1 MRFHIVNF
9 IIFQTTSCPGQPCL
23 TLAQLTDEFFDCFNS
38 TCSGFNGGN
47 VSLLFLSG
55 FFTLSTDYHISG
67 FNLAEYFINLAG
79 FDNVQSES
87 QPMVVIN
94 CTGEFGFRFELFDY
108 LEISNI
114 RFQNCGGGISVHSSR
129 SFAMEHLIFT
139 NSGVTEIS
147 SRNTVC
153 GKSGNLISL
162 SSTRGTLNN
171 IVFSSDQRSCEDF
184 SLVGVES
191 GELYITNCEFH
202 SEAIHIHLSGSNLE
216 ISGDVRFLNGQHA
229 IRAFDSTV
237 SINGNVTFQNGHNSA
252 IQALNSTISLDG
264 IALFI
269 NNTAIQGGALSL
281 SSTHM
286 SVAKNAQAI
295 FQNNHARYVGGA
307 IFKAG
312 NDILNYISY
321 GMLDPVVFG
330 ANSRVLFLEN
340 TADSGGSATY
350 GVTVSFDEGSYESFT
365 GTLDILP
372 YDNSAV
378 SSDPLRVCIC
388 PDLFTPDCLPD
399 QNTPHLH
406 YTVYP
411 GQTFTI
417 PVAVVGFNFAVT
429 SGSVYAQFLDSD
441 ASLGSESQYVQVASQ
456 YGCTQLL
463 YSVLSDSNQETLVLT
478 SNGRSVTEIPHGLEE
493 SMKLQNDYFSQR
505 NPTSNYY
512 SVSPLLA
519 GYVQKSLQDTPL
531 FISLTLLDCPP
542 GFTLSDQFYRCDCD
556 ERILQN
562 HLTCNIYN
570 QTVHREGTTWINA
583 SFSGNISNGVI
594 INQHCPFGH
603 CKQEPVDVDLTI
615 PDTQCAFNRSG
626 TLCGACKTN
635 FSLALGGS
643 QCLPNCSKSYLS
655 LLIPFALTGFALV
668 FLIKIL
674 NLTVSQGAINGL
686 IFYANIVAANSS
698 ILFPV
703 QRNKLLSFLSVFIS
717 WLNLDLGIET
727 CFIKGLDGYWKTWL
741 QFVFPFYLWIIAVG
755 IILILRYSKR
765 VAKIFG
771 HNAASVLAT
780 LFFLSFNK
788 ILRSIIPIFSFTTL
802 VYADNSTYKV
812 WAVDGNI
819 TYLSSKHIP
828 LFVFAL
834 AIILLLWLPYTAVL
848 LSARWLRTQT
858 HRKGLRWLKPF
869 LNAYYSPFKDKHHYW
884 VGVLLA
890 VRGVLFICF
899 ASFYSIESSVNLLL
913 ISTSSI
919 LLVCASITGSLY
931 KNVALGILENSFFVN
946 LGMLATG
953 TLYVRLVGGNQDALV
968 TISVGIAFIQFI
980 GIIAVHCYRFVKPSA
995 MRCYNKYHRVPLG
1008 SQLSQLSSSEDG
1020 DDRPID
1026 TPTQSESRLIELGQ
1040 EELREP
1046 VQLQPHD
1053 ISDEYQPQPVVSGID
1068 INESTSKILHSASFD
1083 TTHPM

>member
-9 IIFQTTSCPGQPCL
+9 IIFQTASCPGQPCL
-23 TLAQLTDEFFDCFNS
+23 TLSQLTDEFFDCFNS
-38 TCSGFNGGN
+38 TCTGFNGGN
-47 VSLLFLSG
+47 LSLLFLSG
-55 FFTLSTDYHISG
+55 LFTLNSDYRISG
-67 FNLAEYFINLAG
+67 FNLYFKLAG
-79 FDNVQSES
+79 FDNVQIES

-114 RFQNCGGGISVHSSR
+114 RFQNCGGGISVYSSR

-147 SRNTVC
+147 RNTVC

-162 SSTRGTLNN
+162 SSTRGILNN

-202 SEAIHIHLSGSNLE
+202 SEAIHIHLSGSNLKL
-216 ISGDVRFLNGQHA
+216 SGNVRFLNGQHA

-237 SINGNVTFQNGHNSA
+237 SINGNVAFQNGHNSA

-264 IALFI
+264 IALFT
-269 NNTAIQGGALSL
+269 NNTAIQGGALSF
-281 SSTHM
+281 SSSHM

-321 GMLDPVVFG
+321 HGMLDPVVFG
-330 ANSRVLFLEN
+330 ANSSVLFLEN

-411 GQTFTI
+411 GQSFTI

-583 SFSGNISNGVI
+583 SFSGNTSNGVI
-594 INQHCPFGH
+594 INLHCPFGY
-603 CKQEPVDVDLTI
+603 CKQEPLDVRLTD

-655 LLIPFALTGFALV
+655 LLIPFALAGFALV

-703 QRNKLLSFLSVFIS
+703 QRNNLLSFLSVFIS

-741 QFVFPFYLWIIAVG
+741 QFVFPFYLWVIAVA
-755 IILILRYSKR
+755 IILIRIILRCLKHD
-765 VAKIFG
+765 AKIFG
-771 HNAASVLAT
+771 HNAVSVLAT

-788 ILRSIIPIFSFTTL
+788 ILRSIIPILSFTTL
-802 VYADNSTYKV
+802 EYADNSTYKV
-812 WAVDGNI
+812 WAVDANI
-819 TYLSSKHIP
+819 TYLSSKHLP
-828 LFVFAL
+828 LFLFAL
-834 AIILLLWLPYTAVL
+834 AIVLLLWLPYTAVL
-848 LSARWLRTQT
+848 VLLSAQWLRTKT
-858 HRKGLRWLKPF
+858 HRKGLRWLSPF
-869 LNAYYSPFKDKHHYW
+869 LYAYYSPFKHKHHYW

-890 VRGVLFICF
+890 VRGVLFIIF
-899 ASFYSIESSVNLLL
+899 ATFFSIESSVNLLL
-913 ISTSSI
+913 ISISSI

-931 KNVALGILENSFFVN
+931 KKVALGILENSFFVN

-953 TLYVRLVGGNQDALV
+953 TLYVRLVGGSQDALV

-980 GIIAVHCYRFVKPSA
+980 GIIAVLCYPFVKPLA
-995 MRCYNKYHRVPLG
+995 MRCYTIYH
-1008 SQLSQLSSSEDG
+1008 LSSSG
-1020 DDRPID
+1020 DNTTVWYDRSNIPA
-1026 TPTQSESRLIELGQ
+1026 QSESE

-1053 ISDEYQPQPVVSGID
+1053 ISDKYQPQPVGSGID
-1068 INESTSKILHSASFD
+1068 INESTSES
-1083 TTHPM
+1083 